1 MRKLSIVFY
10 MLIIIISLT
19 GCGTKGKKKSEE
31 NDKINI
37 GVSIVPQETFV
48 RAVGRDLVDVVT
60 MIPQGHSP
68 ANYQPTP
75 KQIQKFSES
84 DIYFSIGV
92 ATEEAN
98 ILPRIDKLNSDMKVV
113 SMNEKVEEFYPAIMI
128 DKDENH
134 EKDEDEHSGRDPH
147 IWLSPKRVKVMIECI
162 KDELIKISPS
172 NKEIF
177 ETNALNYIA
186 QLEKVDLEIKEL
198 LQNKTIKSFIIYHP
212 SFGYFAKEYGLD
224 MIPIEEGGKKT
235 TAKSIEKVIKKAKEE
250 NIRVIFYQDEFDSGQ
265 AEIIAKEI
273 GGVTVNVSPLDG
285 EYINNLKSIAIKFKE
300 ALR

>member
-1 MRKLSIVFY
+1 MKKLNIVCY
-10 MLIIIISLT
+10 MLIIIITLT
-19 GCGTKGKKKSEE
+19 GCVTKEKSEVE
-31 NDKINI
+31 GNGKINI

-48 RAVGRDLVDVVT
+48 RAVGEDLVDVVT
-60 MIPQGHSP
+60 MIPKGHSP

-75 KQIQKFSES
+75 KQMIKFSEL

-98 ILPRIDKLNSDMKVV
+98 ISPRIDELDSDMKVV
-113 SMNEKVEEFYPAIMI
+113 SMNEKVKVFYPEIMMN
-128 DKDENH
+128 E
-134 EKDEDEHSGRDPH
+134 EEHSGRDPH

-162 KDELIKISPS
+162 KDELIKISPN
-172 NKEIF
+172 NKDIF
-177 ETNALNYIA
+177 ETNALDYIA
-186 QLEKVDLEIKEL
+186 QLDKVDLEIKEL

-224 MIPIEEGGKKT
+224 MITIEEGGKKT
-235 TAKSIEKVIKKAKEE
+235 TAKSIEKVINKAKAE
-250 NIRVIFYQDEFDSGQ
+250 NIRVVFYQDEFDSGQ

-273 GGVTVNVSPLDG
+273 GGVIVKVSPLDG
-285 EYINNLKSIAIKFKE
+285 DYISNLKSIAIKLKE